1 MFCKNCGTENTDE
14 AKFCKNCGQPMEEVQ
29 PEQTAEPVTEEAQ
42 AAETADSEEG
52 TAQADTANQ
61 TAQNTASYSGPVEYN
76 SAAHSVTDDSEIPES
91 TGTAIASMI
100 LGIASIVLCCSS
112 FLGLIAGIIAIVLA
126 QKERNSGRADNGYVK
141 AGLIC
146 GIIGAILSAL
156 VLIYYIVVLIIGGTA
171 SILSDSSFYY

>member
-29 PEQTAEPVTEEAQ
+29 PEQTAEPVTEEVQ
-42 AAETADSEEG
+42 AAETAD
-52 TAQADTANQ
+52 
-61 TAQNTASYSGPVEYN
+61 
-76 SAAHSVTDDSEIPES
+76 SVTDDSEIPES

-126 QKERNSGRADNGYVK
+126 QKERNSGRAENGYVK